1 MKVVSMWLR
10 GCLSVVLPVMDSLLI
25 VLSLSIVN
33 KRQEKNLCKTINF
46 MLCEI
51 IL

>member
-1 MKVVSMWLR
+1 MWLR
-10 GCLSVVLPVMDSLLI
+10 GCLSVVLPVMDGLLI

-33 KRQEKNLCKTINF
+33 KRQGEKNLCKTINF